1 MRLASLLVIL
11 VCGQL
16 VQAGAA
22 VAHDPMRVN
31 AGASSDLGTIH
42 FANSGTARAQPAF
55 LRGLLALHSF
65 EYRDARQSFLDAEKA
80 DPGFAM
86 AYWGEALTY
95 NQTLWREQDLDA
107 ARAALAKLAPEPAGR
122 AAKAP
127 TARERA
133 YLASVELLYGAG
145 DKAVRDAKYC
155 EALGALAAAYPDDL
169 DARALY
175 ALSLLGLSNG
185 ERNEANYMRAAAEAE
200 AVLQIDP
207 RHPGALHYLIHAT
220 DDPVHAPLGL
230 RAARLYSKVA
240 PAASHAHHMPSH
252 IFFALGMWDDAIDAN
267 VASLGIGHAH
277 GDPTYHSL
285 LWLAYA
291 YLQVDKRDEA
301 AKLVRSVAADVAAG
315 ATKDNR
321 ARLSYARAMWLVE
334 TRGTDGP
341 DAHAIVDN
349 RGITSINYFAAHDF
363 ARGITAASVQIADA
377 KAALAQL
384 QQRIDASHVAAN
396 QAATVDWLDNVTPDE
411 LQEAHLLAMALSG
424 TIRFYE
430 GDAAGGIEQVREA
443 SARSEH
449 LNFEYG
455 PPWSVKPLDELY
467 GELLLAAGRPQ
478 EAVAAFRKTLALFP
492 NRRLA
497 TEDLAN
503 AKAAALKK
511 ISVSGGVPPTATPRL
526 LTRED
531 LIGSWRLLRIDYAG
545 PKGALD
551 DPFYHSGSTGLLT
564 YDAAGAMSVQI
575 VGATR
580 PALSI
585 PATRPVSS
593 ASAPD
598 AREKAAAIDSYY
610 AYFGTWD
617 LDADHSSVTH
627 HISKALIPA
636 EDGVSYAQDVKLE
649 GDTLTFTNRKQ
660 APDGVYVRTKIWQRC
675 DDSQR
680 CP

>member
-1 MRLASLLVIL
+1 MRLASLLVVL
-11 VCGQL
+11 VCCQL
-16 VQAGAA
+16 AQSGAA
-22 VAHDPMRVN
+22 AAHDPMRTET
-31 AGASSDLGTIH
+31 GASSDLGTIH
-42 FANSGTARAQPAF
+42 FANSGAARAQPAF
-55 LRGLLALHSF
+55 IRGLLALHSF
-65 EYRDARQSFLDAEKA
+65 EYGAARQAFQEAEKA

-95 NQTLWREQDLDA
+95 NQTLWREQDIDA
-107 ARAALAKLAPEPAGR
+107 ARAALGKLAPDTAGR

-145 DKAVRDAKYC
+145 DKSVRDAKYS

-200 AVLQIDP
+200 AVLQVDP

-220 DDPVHAPLGL
+220 DDPLHAPLGL
-230 RAARLYSKVA
+230 RAARLYGKVA

-267 VASLGIGHAH
+267 VASLSIGHAH

-301 AKLVRSVAADVAAG
+301 EKLVRSIAADVAAG

-334 TRGTDGP
+334 TRGMDGP

-349 RGITSINYFAAHDF
+349 RGIASINYFAAQDF
-363 ARGITAASVQIADA
+363 ARGITAAPVRIADA
-377 KAALAQL
+377 RAALAQL
-384 QQRIDASHVAAN
+384 QQRIDAAHVAPK
-396 QAATVDWLDNVTPDE
+396 QAATVDWLDNVTPEE
-411 LQEAHLLAMALSG
+411 LQEANLLAMALSG

-430 GDAAGGIEQVREA
+430 GDAGGGIEQVREA

-449 LNFEYG
+449 LDFEYG

-467 GELLLAAGRPQ
+467 GELLLAADRPV
-478 EAVAAFRKTLALFP
+478 EALEAFRKTLALFP

-497 TEDLAN
+497 SEDLAR
-503 AKAAALKK
+503 AKAAALKR
-511 ISVSGGVPPTATPRL
+511 ISVTGAVLPTAAAR
-526 LTRED
+526 LTRDE
-531 LIGSWRLLRIDYAG
+531 LIGSWRLLRIDYTG

-551 DPFYHSGSTGLLT
+551 DPFYHNGSTGLLT
-564 YDAAGAMSVQI
+564 YDTAGSMSVQI
-575 VGATR
+575 VGAAR
-580 PALSI
+580 PALAI
-585 PATRPVSS
+585 PASRPVSS
-593 ASAPD
+593 ATAPD
-598 AREKAAAIDSYY
+598 AQKKAAAIDSYY

-617 LDADHSSVTH
+617 FDADHSTVTH
-627 HISKALIPA
+627 HISQALIPA
-636 EDGVSYAQDVKLE
+636 EDGMSYVQDVKLE

-660 APDGVYVRTKIWQRC
+660 APDGVYIRMKIWQRC